1 MIRGF
6 YLFFACCRVWA
17 LGLTALAS
25 FSPSVLHADSKAAIP
40 LPSEKRWAGDLD
52 GMQAHHQVRFLVVY
66 NEMFYFLDGAT
77 QRGST
82 YELAKMFE
90 NQLNK
95 QFKKKTIKI
104 RAIFIPV
111 ARDELIPALLE
122 GRGDIAAANLT
133 ITPERLKQV
142 DFSDPFLSDVSE
154 ILVTGKLGPDI
165 RTLDDLAGKSIH
177 VRFSSSYYESLLR
190 LNKRFLKE
198 GKAPVKLIAADPL
211 LEDSDLLEMAN
222 AGILPLL
229 IVDKHKALFW
239 GEIFPNIKVH
249 EDIAVADGGSIAW
262 AMRKNSPQ
270 LKKAINAFVKTHKK
284 GTLHGNILFKRYL
297 QNNKWVRNNLS
308 DQELQK
314 LNKVL
319 DLFRKYGDKY
329 DFDWLMVAALGYQE
343 SGLDQKKRSPSG
355 AIGIMQLLPS
365 TAKDPNVDIPNI
377 KDLENNIHAGAK
389 YLRFLYDR
397 YFADEPMDE
406 LNKMLFS
413 FAAYNA
419 GPAKVRKLRAH
430 AEKMGLDRNLWFR
443 NVEVSAAKIIGRET
457 VQYVANI
464 YKYYTA
470 YRLVMDDWARKQKVK
485 KG

>member
-1 MIRGF
+1 
-6 YLFFACCRVWA
+6 
-17 LGLTALAS
+17 
-25 FSPSVLHADSKAAIP
+25 
-40 LPSEKRWAGDLD
+40 
-52 GMQAHHQVRFLVVY
+52 
-66 NEMFYFLDGAT
+66 
-77 QRGST
+77 
-82 YELAKMFE
+82 
-90 NQLNK
+90 
-95 QFKKKTIKI
+95 
-104 RAIFIPV
+104 
-111 ARDELIPALLE
+111 
-122 GRGDIAAANLT
+122 
-133 ITPERLKQV
+133 
-142 DFSDPFLSDVSE
+142 
-154 ILVTGKLGPDI
+154 
-165 RTLDDLAGKSIH
+165 
-177 VRFSSSYYESLLR
+177 
-190 LNKRFLKE
+190 
-198 GKAPVKLIAADPL
+198 
-211 LEDSDLLEMAN
+211 
-222 AGILPLL
+222 
-229 IVDKHKALFW
+229 
-239 GEIFPNIKVH
+239 
-249 EDIAVADGGSIAW
+249 
-262 AMRKNSPQ
+262 
-270 LKKAINAFVKTHKK
+270 
-284 GTLHGNILFKRYL
+284 
-297 QNNKWVRNNLS
+297 VRNNLS